1 MLSLTSPIKT
11 GFHSVPTG
19 PKFALLMIASILL
32 FINNNIVFQLLVS
45 NVVLGLYLWPGTVFF
60 SAGLKMLWPLWPFV
74 LIVFLWHLFTK
85 DMIAGVVIVL
95 RMFSAV
101 ALANLV
107 TMTSRMDD
115 LIGLV
120 TWAATP
126 FRRAGLNPRI
136 LALSIALFIRFL
148 PVFIERGGLLVE
160 SWHSRS
166 IKRTSWRVVV
176 PMALL
181 ALDDAETVAEALRAR
196 GGVDLIDD

>member
-11 GFHSVPTG
+11 GFHSVPVG
-19 PKFALLMIASILL
+19 PKFAILMIASIVL
-32 FINNNIVFQLLVS
+32 FINNTLTFQALAFGF
-45 NVVLGLYLWPGTVFF
+45 VLGLYLWPGTAFF
-60 SAGLKMLWPLWPFV
+60 SVGLKMLWPLWPFV
-74 LIVFLWHLFTK
+74 SIVFLWHLSTQ
-85 DMIAGVVIVL
+85 DTVAGVVIIL

-126 FRRAGLNPRI
+126 LRRVGLKPRI
-136 LALSIALFIRFL
+136 LAVSIALFVRFL
-148 PVFIERGGLLVE
+148 PVLIEKGEFLVE
-160 SWHSRS
+160 SWRSRS
-166 IKRTSWRVVV
+166 TKRASWRVVV

-181 ALDDAETVAEALRAR
+181 ALDDAEIVAEALRAR
-196 GGVDLIDD
+196 GGVDLVDD